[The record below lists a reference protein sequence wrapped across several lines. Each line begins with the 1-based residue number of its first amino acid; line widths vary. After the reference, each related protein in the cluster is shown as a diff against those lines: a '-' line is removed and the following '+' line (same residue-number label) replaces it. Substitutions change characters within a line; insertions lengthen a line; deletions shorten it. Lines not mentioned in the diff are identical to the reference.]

1 MEKRKSLI
9 LMVLAGMIAALG
21 AIGFYY
27 WYNNAFYVTTDDA
40 RITGDLVKICPQVTG
55 KLLEFTVE
63 EGDAVLQDQIIG
75 RQETINLPD
84 NAIDQSVIRAPINGI
99 IIKKA
104 ANIGEIESMG
114 QTLAVMV
121 DPDQMYVSAD
131 IEETSLGRVKPGQT
145 AEFTVDQFPGIKFT
159 GKVRSVG
166 EASNSTFSLLP
177 TSTGSTFTK
186 VVQRI
191 PVKIRFARTNVKL
204 LPGTNAIVRIHVR

>member
-9 LMVLAGMIAALG
+9 LIVLAGMIAVLG

-114 QTLAVMV
+114 QTLAVLV
-121 DPDQMYVSAD
+121 DPAQMYVSAN

-145 AEFTVDQFPGIKFT
+145 VDFTVDQFPGMKFT
-159 GKVRSVG
+159 GKVKSVG

-177 TSTGSTFTK
+177 ASTGSTFTK